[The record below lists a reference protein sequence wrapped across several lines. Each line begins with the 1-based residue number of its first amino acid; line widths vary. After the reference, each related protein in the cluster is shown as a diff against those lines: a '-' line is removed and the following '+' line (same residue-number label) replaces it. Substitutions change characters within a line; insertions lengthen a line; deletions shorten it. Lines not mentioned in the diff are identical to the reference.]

1 MDVAVLPYF
10 YKEYDGSIKKEVN
23 ELGNFTT
30 DIGAIDLAQYDIAP
44 VSYTHLT
51 LMLYEGAIKFCNIAM
66 IAIEKGDLQ
75 KAHTN
80 IKKAEDIIT
89 EFKVTL
95 NHKYPVAED
104 FEKIYDYIYSLL
116 VNANVKKDP
125 EILNQALVE
134 IRGMRDTWKEVMNRT
149 RGMNQ

>member
-1 MDVAVLPYF
+1 MGNEENMAF
-10 YKEYDGSIKKEVN
+10 NQNIAQEYNRNKILTASPAE
-23 ELGNFTT
+23 
-30 DIGAIDLAQYDIAP
+30 
-44 VSYTHLT
+44 LT

-75 KAHTN
+75 KAH
-80 IKKAEDIIT
+80 
-89 EFKVTL
+89 

>member
-1 MDVAVLPYF
+1 MGNEENMAF
-10 YKEYDGSIKKEVN
+10 NQNIAQEYNRNKILTASPAE
-23 ELGNFTT
+23 
-30 DIGAIDLAQYDIAP
+30 
-44 VSYTHLT
+44 LT
-51 LMLYEGAIKFCNIAM
+51 LMLYEGAIKFCNIAL

-89 EFKVTL
+89 EFKVT
-95 NHKYPVAED
+95 
-104 FEKIYDYIYSLL
+104 IYDYIYSLL

>member
-1 MDVAVLPYF
+1 M
-10 YKEYDGSIKKEVN
+10 
-23 ELGNFTT
+23 
-30 DIGAIDLAQYDIAP
+30 
-44 VSYTHLT
+44 
-51 LMLYEGAIKFCNIAM
+51 
-66 IAIEKGDLQ
+66 
-75 KAHTN
+75 
-80 IKKAEDIIT
+80 
-89 EFKVTL
+89 VTL

>member
-1 MDVAVLPYF
+1 MGNEGNMAF
-10 YKEYDGSIKKEVN
+10 NQNIAQEYNRNKILTASPAE
-23 ELGNFTT
+23 
-30 DIGAIDLAQYDIAP
+30 
-44 VSYTHLT
+44 LT
-51 LMLYEGAIKFCNIAM
+51 LMLYEGAIKFCNIAL

-89 EFKVTL
+89 EFKVT
-95 NHKYPVAED
+95 YPVAED